1 MHAVPASR
9 LHILTGRGRPT
20 GTDCGFLV
28 SVCCSFLARER
39 VPRLGSVA
47 LLGSVDPS
55 VAPRFRID
63 PRRLSLVTKL
73 LPIPPFVDPFAE
85 EVARKQAFPPARAP
99 GVHLPAAGRSA
110 RTGGRC
116 IPRYSLLCSSG
127 SRRASKS
134 QITPPR
140 VLGDWIWQSHVL
152 GQCDCSKLRQ
162 IAICKVGRKVY
173 SDIRDANLHLQW
185 TKPCS
190 NNGFVIVSWLI

>member
-20 GTDCGFLV
+20 GTDCGFLA
-28 SVCCSFLARER
+28 SVVLARTR
-39 VPRLGSVA
+39 AGPAPRGVA

-73 LPIPPFVDPFAE
+73 LPVPLFVDPFAE

-116 IPRYSLLCSSG
+116 IPRYSLLCASG

-190 NNGFVIVSWLI
+190 YNGFVIVSWLI